1 MLFYLKATTTTLLYF
16 PADGNI
22 ASLYILSPHT
32 ASTFINAQNGRKNEN
47 SHLVSKLT
55 HLSKASKRA
64 ARRGLHARG
73 TPRGVNQSV
82 HKQPTVFRGKR
93 ESSLSTRARR
103 QEGKYKAALSHS
115 PFSLSLSLSLSRGC
129 DDEGVRHEAGGA
141 AAERGK
147 QNALSLSLSYSLAS
161 PARKQSLYR

>member
-115 PFSLSLSLSLSRGC
+115 PFSLSLSLFLSRGGATTKAC
-129 DDEGVRHEAGGA
+129 AMRLVAPPRKGVNKTRF
-141 AAERGK
+141 
-147 QNALSLSLSYSLAS
+147 LSLSYSLAS